1 MPHDPTRRAGLT
13 AGAAALSLLSL
24 GLPAT
29 RARAQGARG
38 GAARTALVIGNAAYA
53 RAPLTNP
60 VRDARAMTTALRGM
74 GFAVQELLD
83 GFDHRVE
90 AFETIEVPAGPRLV
104 PR

>member
-24 GLPAT
+24 GLPVT
-29 RARAQGARG
+29 RARAQG